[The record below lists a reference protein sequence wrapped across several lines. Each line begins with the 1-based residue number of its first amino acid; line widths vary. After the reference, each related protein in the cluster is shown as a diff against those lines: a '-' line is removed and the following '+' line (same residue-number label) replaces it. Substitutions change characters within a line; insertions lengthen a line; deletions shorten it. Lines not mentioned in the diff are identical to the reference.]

1 MGRRIKEEKNTKKH
15 KGANIPKATGF
26 FTKHHRLV
34 GYVHYSTM
42 FLVAMVIFLCAPGLK
57 KYSKDA
63 DGTNLVSVY
72 MNGTLVGTVE
82 DTSRIDSIVTNARK
96 RVARENTGLVLIKAD
111 IVLRGSTEI
120 FGTINTDEEIEENV
134 YRLMLENSVETKE
147 SAYEVK
153 INRFTV
159 KLKTADEVIAL
170 LEAAKN
176 VYDTEDT
183 YSVNLVLDPTREL
196 DVLTTEMVRND
207 EKSDDNEEEEVDVL
221 PKAGISQKFE
231 QFYNEANEYEE
242 IGFTLGIKSIDFNE
256 NVEVVKTY
264 VDKDEIST
272 LDAAIAEVTKE
283 KETSKIYVVE
293 SGDTIGL
300 VAQKNGLS
308 VDELLEMNSST
319 LENEN
324 SMLHVGDE
332 LKVTSPE
339 PELSILKTEEKYFA
353 DYYDAEV
360 QYIDND
366 DWYTTEQKVLQEPE
380 KGYRKMIADI
390 TYKNDE
396 QVRVDI
402 VYENIVKEAIP
413 KIVERGTKTPPTYI
427 YPVSGRVSSSF
438 GRRKAPKK
446 GASTYHKGMDFAV
459 PTGTAIRATSGGVV
473 TKAGW
478 GSEYG
483 YVVYIRHPDGK
494 ESRYGHC
501 SKVLV
506 KAGQSVKQGE
516 KIALSGNTG
525 ISTGPHLHFAIS
537 VNGKNVDP
545 EKYVSGSNPRP

>member
-1 MGRRIKEEKNTKKH
+1 MGRRIKKEKNTKKH

-478 GSEYG
+478 GSGYG

-525 ISTGPHLHFAIS
+525 ISTGPHLHFEILVGGS
-537 VNGKNVDP
+537 QVNP
-545 EKYVSGSNPRP
+545 LKYLN

>member
-207 EKSDDNEEEEVDVL
+207 EKSDDNEEEEADVL

-308 VDELLEMNSST
+308 VDELLKMNSST

-478 GSEYG
+478 GSGYG
-483 YVVYIRHPDGK
+483 YVVYIKHPDGK

-525 ISTGPHLHFAIS
+525 ISTGPHLHFEILVGGS
-537 VNGKNVDP
+537 QVNP
-545 EKYVSGSNPRP
+545 LKYLN

>member
-473 TKAGW
+473 NKAGW
-478 GSEYG
+478 GSGYG

-525 ISTGPHLHFAIS
+525 ISTGPHLHFEILVGGS
-537 VNGKNVDP
+537 QVNP
-545 EKYVSGSNPRP
+545 LKYLN

>member
-1 MGRRIKEEKNTKKH
+1 
-15 KGANIPKATGF
+15 
-26 FTKHHRLV
+26 
-34 GYVHYSTM
+34 
-42 FLVAMVIFLCAPGLK
+42 
-57 KYSKDA
+57 
-63 DGTNLVSVY
+63 

-176 VYDTEDT
+176 VYDTEDA

-283 KETSKIYVVE
+283 KETSKF
-293 SGDTIGL
+293 T
-300 VAQKNGLS
+300 
-308 VDELLEMNSST
+308 
-319 LENEN
+319 
-324 SMLHVGDE
+324 
-332 LKVTSPE
+332 
-339 PELSILKTEEKYFA
+339 
-353 DYYDAEV
+353 
-360 QYIDND
+360 
-366 DWYTTEQKVLQEPE
+366 
-380 KGYRKMIADI
+380 
-390 TYKNDE
+390 
-396 QVRVDI
+396 
-402 VYENIVKEAIP
+402 
-413 KIVERGTKTPPTYI
+413 
-427 YPVSGRVSSSF
+427 
-438 GRRKAPKK
+438 
-446 GASTYHKGMDFAV
+446 
-459 PTGTAIRATSGGVV
+459 
-473 TKAGW
+473 
-478 GSEYG
+478 
-483 YVVYIRHPDGK
+483 
-494 ESRYGHC
+494 
-501 SKVLV
+501 
-506 KAGQSVKQGE
+506 
-516 KIALSGNTG
+516 
-525 ISTGPHLHFAIS
+525 
-537 VNGKNVDP
+537 
-545 EKYVSGSNPRP
+545 

>member
-308 VDELLEMNSST
+308 VDELLKMNSST

-478 GSEYG
+478 GSGYG

-525 ISTGPHLHFAIS
+525 ISTGPHLHFEILVGGTQ
-537 VNGKNVDP
+537 VNP
-545 EKYVSGSNPRP
+545 LKYLN

>member
-231 QFYNEANEYEE
+231 QFYNEASEYEE

-478 GSEYG
+478 GSGYG

-525 ISTGPHLHFAIS
+525 ISTGPHLHFEILVGGS
-537 VNGKNVDP
+537 QVNP
-545 EKYVSGSNPRP
+545 LKYLN

>member
-272 LDAAIAEVTKE
+272 LDAAIAEVAKE

-478 GSEYG
+478 GSGYG
-483 YVVYIRHPDGK
+483 YVVYIKHPDGK

-525 ISTGPHLHFAIS
+525 ISTGPHLHFEILVGGS
-537 VNGKNVDP
+537 QVNP
-545 EKYVSGSNPRP
+545 LKYLN

>member
-34 GYVHYSTM
+34 GYVHFSTM

-308 VDELLEMNSST
+308 VDELLKMNSST

-438 GRRKAPKK
+438 GKRKAPKK

-478 GSEYG
+478 GSGYG
-483 YVVYIRHPDGK
+483 YVVYIKHPDGK

-525 ISTGPHLHFAIS
+525 ISTGPHLHFEILVGGS
-537 VNGKNVDP
+537 QVNP
-545 EKYVSGSNPRP
+545 LKYLN

>member
-120 FGTINTDEEIEENV
+120 FGTINTDEEIEENE
-134 YRLMLENSVETKE
+134 YRHMLENSFETKE

-478 GSEYG
+478 GSGYG

-525 ISTGPHLHFAIS
+525 ISTGPHLHFEILVGGS
-537 VNGKNVDP
+537 QVNP
-545 EKYVSGSNPRP
+545 LKYLN

>member
-438 GRRKAPKK
+438 GKRKAPKK

-478 GSEYG
+478 GSGYG
-483 YVVYIRHPDGK
+483 YVVYIKHPDGK

-525 ISTGPHLHFAIS
+525 ISTGPHLHFEILVGGS
-537 VNGKNVDP
+537 QVNP
-545 EKYVSGSNPRP
+545 LKYLN

>member
-120 FGTINTDEEIEENV
+120 FGTINTDKEIEENV

-478 GSEYG
+478 GSGYG
-483 YVVYIRHPDGK
+483 YVVYIKHPDGK

-525 ISTGPHLHFAIS
+525 ISTGPHLHFEILDGGS
-537 VNGKNVDP
+537 QVNP
-545 EKYVSGSNPRP
+545 LKYLN

>member
-272 LDAAIAEVTKE
+272 LDAAIAEVIKE

-478 GSEYG
+478 GSGYG

-525 ISTGPHLHFAIS
+525 ISTGPHLHFEILVGGS
-537 VNGKNVDP
+537 QVNP
-545 EKYVSGSNPRP
+545 LKYLN

>member
-34 GYVHYSTM
+34 GYVHFSTM

-308 VDELLEMNSST
+308 VDELLKMNSST

-478 GSEYG
+478 GSGYG

-525 ISTGPHLHFAIS
+525 ISTGPHLHFEILVGGS
-537 VNGKNVDP
+537 QVNP
-545 EKYVSGSNPRP
+545 LKYLN

>member
-42 FLVAMVIFLCAPGLK
+42 FLVAMVIFLCVPGLK

-207 EKSDDNEEEEVDVL
+207 EKSDDNEEEEADVL

-478 GSEYG
+478 GSGYG

-525 ISTGPHLHFAIS
+525 ISTGPHLHFEILVGGS
-537 VNGKNVDP
+537 QVNP
-545 EKYVSGSNPRP
+545 LKYLN

>member
-207 EKSDDNEEEEVDVL
+207 EKSYDNEEEEVDVL

-478 GSEYG
+478 GSGYG

-525 ISTGPHLHFAIS
+525 ISTGPHLHFEILVGGS
-537 VNGKNVDP
+537 QVNP
-545 EKYVSGSNPRP
+545 LKYLN

>member
-478 GSEYG
+478 GSGYG
-483 YVVYIRHPDGK
+483 YVVYIKHPDGK

-525 ISTGPHLHFAIS
+525 ISTGPHLHFEILVGGS
-537 VNGKNVDP
+537 QVNPLKFLN
-545 EKYVSGSNPRP
+545 

>member
-478 GSEYG
+478 GSGYG

-525 ISTGPHLHFAIS
+525 ISTGPHLHFEILVGGS
-537 VNGKNVDP
+537 QVNP
-545 EKYVSGSNPRP
+545 LKYLN

>member
-1 MGRRIKEEKNTKKH
+1 MGIRIKEEKNTKKH

-478 GSEYG
+478 GSGYG

-525 ISTGPHLHFAIS
+525 ISTGPHLHFEILVGGS
-537 VNGKNVDP
+537 QVNP
-545 EKYVSGSNPRP
+545 LKYLN

>member
-176 VYDTEDT
+176 VYDTEDA

-478 GSEYG
+478 GSGYG

-525 ISTGPHLHFAIS
+525 ISTGPHLHFEILVGGS
-537 VNGKNVDP
+537 QVNP
-545 EKYVSGSNPRP
+545 LKYLN

>member
-1 MGRRIKEEKNTKKH
+1 MGKRIKEEKNTKKH

-478 GSEYG
+478 GSGYG

-525 ISTGPHLHFAIS
+525 ISTGPHLHFEILVGGS
-537 VNGKNVDP
+537 QVNP
-545 EKYVSGSNPRP
+545 LKYLN

>member
-57 KYSKDA
+57 KYSKDT

-478 GSEYG
+478 GSGYG

-525 ISTGPHLHFAIS
+525 ISTGPHLHFEILVGGS
-537 VNGKNVDP
+537 QVNP
-545 EKYVSGSNPRP
+545 LKYLN

>member
-366 DWYTTEQKVLQEPE
+366 DWYTTEQKVIQEPE

-478 GSEYG
+478 GSGYG

-525 ISTGPHLHFAIS
+525 ISTGPHLHFEILVGGS
-537 VNGKNVDP
+537 QVNP
-545 EKYVSGSNPRP
+545 LKYLN

>member
-1 MGRRIKEEKNTKKH
+1 MGRRIKKEKNTKKH

-207 EKSDDNEEEEVDVL
+207 EKSDDNEEEVDVL

-478 GSEYG
+478 GSGYG

-525 ISTGPHLHFAIS
+525 ISTGPHLHFEILVGGS
-537 VNGKNVDP
+537 QVNP
-545 EKYVSGSNPRP
+545 LKYLN

>member
-478 GSEYG
+478 GSGYG

-525 ISTGPHLHFAIS
+525 ISTGPHLHFEILVGGTQ
-537 VNGKNVDP
+537 VNP
-545 EKYVSGSNPRP
+545 LKYLN

>member
-478 GSEYG
+478 GSGYG
-483 YVVYIRHPDGK
+483 YVVYIKHPDGK

-506 KAGQSVKQGE
+506 QAGQSVKQGE

-525 ISTGPHLHFAIS
+525 ISTGPHLHFEILVGGS
-537 VNGKNVDP
+537 QVNP
-545 EKYVSGSNPRP
+545 LKYLN

>member
-120 FGTINTDEEIEENV
+120 FGTINTDKEIEENV

-478 GSEYG
+478 GSGYG

-525 ISTGPHLHFAIS
+525 ISTGPHLHFEILVGGS
-537 VNGKNVDP
+537 QVNP
-545 EKYVSGSNPRP
+545 LKYLN

>member
-1 MGRRIKEEKNTKKH
+1 MGRRIIEEKNTKKH

-478 GSEYG
+478 GSGYG

-525 ISTGPHLHFAIS
+525 ISTGPHLHFEILVGGS
-537 VNGKNVDP
+537 QVNP
-545 EKYVSGSNPRP
+545 LKYLN

>member
-396 QVRVDI
+396 QVRIDV
-402 VYENIVKEAIP
+402 VYEDIVKEAIP

-478 GSEYG
+478 GSGYG

-525 ISTGPHLHFAIS
+525 ISTGPHLHFEILVGGS
-537 VNGKNVDP
+537 QVNP
-545 EKYVSGSNPRP
+545 LKYLN

>member
-15 KGANIPKATGF
+15 KCANIPKATGF

-478 GSEYG
+478 GSGYG

-525 ISTGPHLHFAIS
+525 ISTGPHLHFEILVGGS
-537 VNGKNVDP
+537 QVNP
-545 EKYVSGSNPRP
+545 LKYLN

>member
-207 EKSDDNEEEEVDVL
+207 EKSDDNDEEEVDVL

-478 GSEYG
+478 GSGYG

-525 ISTGPHLHFAIS
+525 ISTGPHLHFEILVGGS
-537 VNGKNVDP
+537 QVNP
-545 EKYVSGSNPRP
+545 LKYLN

>member
-42 FLVAMVIFLCAPGLK
+42 FLVAMVIFLCSPGLK

-478 GSEYG
+478 GSGYG

-525 ISTGPHLHFAIS
+525 ISTGPHLHFEILVGGS
-537 VNGKNVDP
+537 QVNP
-545 EKYVSGSNPRP
+545 LKYLN

>member
-390 TYKNDE
+390 TYTNDE

-478 GSEYG
+478 GSGYG
-483 YVVYIRHPDGK
+483 YVVYIKHPDGK
-494 ESRYGHC
+494 ESRYGQC

-525 ISTGPHLHFAIS
+525 LSTGPHLHFEILVGGS
-537 VNGKNVDP
+537 QVNP
-545 EKYVSGSNPRP
+545 LKYLN

>member
-176 VYDTEDT
+176 VYDTEDA

-207 EKSDDNEEEEVDVL
+207 EESDDEDEEIDVL

-231 QFYNEANEYEE
+231 QFYKEANEYEE

-308 VDELLEMNSST
+308 VDELLKMNSST

-478 GSEYG
+478 GSGYG

-525 ISTGPHLHFAIS
+525 ISTGPHLHFEILVGGS
-537 VNGKNVDP
+537 QVNP
-545 EKYVSGSNPRP
+545 LKYLN

>member
-82 DTSRIDSIVTNARK
+82 DTSRIDSIATNARK
-96 RVARENTGLVLIKAD
+96 RVARVNTGLVLIKAD

-478 GSEYG
+478 GSGYG

-525 ISTGPHLHFAIS
+525 ISTGPHLHFEILVGGS
-537 VNGKNVDP
+537 QVNP
-545 EKYVSGSNPRP
+545 LKYLN

>member
-478 GSEYG
+478 GSGYG

-501 SKVLV
+501 SKVPV

-525 ISTGPHLHFAIS
+525 ISTGPHLHFEILVGGS
-537 VNGKNVDP
+537 QVNP
-545 EKYVSGSNPRP
+545 LKYLN